1 MRNRPNCI
9 LRSII
14 QMEHKTHFDDE
25 QPIHRVINAFD
36 APAIAVTGPRSVF
49 DLARYPF
56 QWLTPAQA
64 QGQTRARLARLVERG
79 DGFTRCR
86 LVPYLETPEGQEREY
101 QRRARQTVPRAGQIA
116 AKRALAHLSL
126 FSRLPD
132 AGATPAA
139 AQEVQA

>member
-1 MRNRPNCI
+1 
-9 LRSII
+9 
-14 QMEHKTHFDDE
+14 MEHQTHSDDDE
-25 QPIHRVINAFD
+25 TPIHRVINAID

-49 DLARYPF
+49 DLVQYPMIQF
-56 QWLTPAQA
+56 RIMAQA
-64 QGQTRARLARLVERG
+64 QGQTRARLSRLIERG

-86 LVPYLETPEGQEREY
+86 LVPYLETPAGKESEL

-139 AQEVQA
+139 AEVQA

>member
-1 MRNRPNCI
+1 M
-9 LRSII
+9 
-14 QMEHKTHFDDE
+14 QETHSENDE
-25 QPIHRVINAFD
+25 TPIHRVVSAID
-36 APAIAVTGPRSVF
+36 APAIEISGPRSVF
-49 DLARYPF
+49 DLAQYPMIQF
-56 QWLTPAQA
+56 RIMAQA
-64 QGQTRARLARLVERG
+64 IGPTRARLARLVERG

-86 LVPYLETPEGQEREY
+86 LVPYLETPEGQEREL

>member
-1 MRNRPNCI
+1 M
-9 LRSII
+9 
-14 QMEHKTHFDDE
+14 QETHSENDE
-25 QPIHRVINAFD
+25 TPIHRVINAID

-49 DLARYPF
+49 DLVQYQF

-86 LVPYLETPEGQEREY
+86 LVPYLETPEGQERER

-132 AGATPAA
+132 AGTTHAA
-139 AQEVQA
+139 AEVQA